1 MESSSSWKRT
11 VWILWF
17 GSLLTNASYTMVVP
31 FLPLYLVQEL
41 GVAKADANWWA
52 GIIFSVSFLVGA
64 IMAPVWG
71 ALADKNG
78 KKKAILRA
86 GFSLFIVYSLGAFVH
101 SPWELL
107 AVRVMHGLVAGFVP
121 ASMAIV
127 ASTTPEEEMG
137 WSLGLMQTAGATGSI
152 LGPLMGG
159 VLAEVFGMRLSFIAS
174 GVSVLI
180 ATLFVMKF
188 VQESKPAPSKQ
199 RTRVLDDVKVA
210 WNNRPMLRTLGILI
224 VFQTA
229 LAILQPV
236 LTLYVADLQGSM
248 DGSVL
253 SSGLIFSLS
262 GIAMIIA
269 APYWGRWGQ
278 KKGFRSTLLIAL
290 TGSGVLTL
298 AQVLPDN
305 LITFSV
311 TRFAIGLFMAGI
323 LPACNAIVVENTE
336 LDFRGRAFGL
346 TNSANQIGSM
356 IGPLIGGFLSGIVS
370 IPFTFA
376 ITGVLLLINAGNVM
390 LWPRDPAKP
399 VPQAKPAKSV

>member
-31 FLPLYLVQEL
+31 FLPLYLIQEL
-41 GVAKADANWWA
+41 GVAKSDANWWS
-52 GIIFSVSFLVGA
+52 GIIFSVSFLVGG
-64 IMAPVWG
+64 IMAPYWG
-71 ALADKNG
+71 ALADKHG
-78 KKKAILRA
+78 KKKMILRA
-86 GFSLFIVYSLGAFVH
+86 GFSLFFVYSLGAFVH

-107 AVRVMHGLVAGFVP
+107 GVRVLHGLVAGFVP

-127 ASTTPEEEMG
+127 ASTTPEKHMG
-137 WSLGLMQTAGATGSI
+137 WSLGLMQTAGATGGI

-159 VLAEVFGMRLSFIAS
+159 VLSEIFGMRMSFIAS
-174 GVSVLI
+174 GVSVLL
-180 ATLFVMKF
+180 ATLLVLKF
-188 VQESKPAPSKQ
+188 VHETPVAPAKERS
-199 RTRVLDDVKVA
+199 RIRDDVKVA
-210 WNNRPMLRTLGILI
+210 WNNRPMLRALSILI

-236 LTLYVADLQGSM
+236 LTLYVADLQGSL

-278 KKGFRSTLLIAL
+278 KQGFRSTLLIAL
-290 TGSGVLTL
+290 LGAGVLTI

-305 LITFSV
+305 LLTFSIN
-311 TRFAIGLFMAGI
+311 RFAIGLFMAGI
-323 LPACNAIVVENTE
+323 LPACNAIVVENTSA
-336 LDFRGRAFGL
+336 DFRGRAFGL
-346 TNSANQIGSM
+346 TTSANQFGAM
-356 IGPLIGGFLSGIVS
+356 IGPLIGGFMSGFVS
-370 IPFTFA
+370 IPFVFV
-376 ITGVLLLINAGNVM
+376 ITGLLLLVNAGNVM
-390 LWPRDPAKP
+390 LWPRQSVVKP
-399 VPQAKPAKSV
+399 QTAKSA